1 MDRYRSYEA
10 HTPAWL
16 TTRSEMFQRFAAKYH
31 MTTAAELA
39 STARPR
45 LLGLYHHGG
54 LSAEELMHDMLAR
67 YLHPGSIE
75 LTLRSECV
83 QTVRST
89 RYKAHTNELK
99 TGL

>member
-1 MDRYRSYEA
+1 MRRTHRRGSA
-10 HTPAWL
+10 
-16 TTRSEMFQRFAAKYH
+16 RSEMFQRFAAKYR

-45 LLGLYHHGG
+45 LLGLYHHGS
-54 LSAEELMHDMLAR
+54 LSVEELMHDMLAR

-83 QTVRST
+83 QTARST
-89 RYKAHTNELK
+89 RYKAHANELR

>member
-1 MDRYRSYEA
+1 
-10 HTPAWL
+10 
-16 TTRSEMFQRFAAKYH
+16 MFQRFAAKYH
-31 MTTAAELA
+31 TTTAGLAELT
-39 STARPR
+39 STARAR